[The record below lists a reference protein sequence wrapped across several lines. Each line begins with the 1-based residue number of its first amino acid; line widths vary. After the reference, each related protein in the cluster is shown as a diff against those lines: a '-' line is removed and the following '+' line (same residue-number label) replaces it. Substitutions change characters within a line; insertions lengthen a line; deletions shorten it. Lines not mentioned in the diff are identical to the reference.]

1 MRSVILKGWSKLSQ
15 KEYQAK
21 PVIFSGK
28 GYYIAREDTRNV
40 GLYVS
45 NRNKN
50 SFKGYFSTIEAA
62 LASLVTNSSILD
74 ETQTM
79 DLKTYKESILEMKEQ
94 IISDIKQYFKE
105 QTSNSTN
112 DLEEDE
118 LFN

>member
-1 MRSVILKGWSKLSQ
+1 MRLVILKGLSKLSQ
-15 KEYQAK
+15 KVRQEK
-21 PVIFSGK
+21 PVIFTGE
-28 GYYIAREDTRNV
+28 GYYITREDTRNV
-40 GLYVS
+40 GLYVP
-45 NRNKN
+45 NKNNN

-62 LASLVTNSSILD
+62 LASLVTRSLLLD
-74 ETQTM
+74 ETQIM

-105 QTSNSTN
+105 QTSNSTD

>member
-1 MRSVILKGWSKLSQ
+1 MRLVILKGLSKLYQ
-15 KEYQAK
+15 KAKQEK
-21 PVIFSGK
+21 PVIFAGR
-28 GYYIAREDTRNV
+28 GYYITREDARNV
-40 GLYVS
+40 GLYVP

-62 LASLVTNSSILD
+62 LASLVTNSLLLD
-74 ETQTM
+74 ETQIM
-79 DLKTYKESILEMKEQ
+79 DVKTYKESILEMKEQ